1 MKKQIYDVK
10 NGLSYTL
17 HGDYYLPD
25 LALPEEEKPTYGKY
39 SMLRRTFLK
48 EHRKG
53 LYMSMFLQG
62 KMVEHLNQ
70 IDRAAT
76 ERMELLVVK
85 MTERQGVT
93 ERLKAEDQLLW
104 VGMMNNIRTA
114 DEEIVIRELIYV

>member
-1 MKKQIYDVK
+1 MKKQIHDK
-10 NGLSYTL
+10 GNGLSYTL
-17 HGDYYLPD
+17 QGDYYLPD

-39 SMLRRTFLK
+39 GMLRRTFLT

-104 VGMMNNIRTA
+104 VGMMNNIRSA
-114 DEEIVIRELIYV
+114 AEEIVLKELIYV

>member
-1 MKKQIYDVK
+1 MKKQNYDVN

-17 HGDYYLPD
+17 YGDYYLPD

-39 SMLRRTFLK
+39 GMLRRTFLT

-62 KMVEHLNQ
+62 KIVEHLNQ

-104 VGMMNNIRTA
+104 VGMMNNIRSA
-114 DEEIVIRELIYV
+114 AEEIVLKELIYV